1 MELLSIHRYPVKSFG
16 GRPLPEARIGA
27 LGIDGDRRFM
37 LIDAT
42 GRFVSARER
51 PELLLWQVRWH
62 AASDIELVAPG
73 GATRRP
79 EVTDDRLTVR
89 IWDDDVIARGTDAAT
104 EEFLATHLGPGL
116 RLVFI
121 DDPSPRAIDPKY
133 AQPGDA
139 VGFADGYPILLL
151 SEESHAELV
160 ARAGEALSILRF
172 RPNLIVRA
180 GFAHAEDQWKH
191 IRIGACTFDVV
202 KPCVRCVLTTM
213 DPLTGLPHPD
223 REPLRSLIT
232 YRRGAKGVTFGMN
245 VIARTGG
252 VVRIGDPIEV
262 VS

>member
-1 MELLSIHRYPVKSFG
+1 MELLSIHRYPVKSLG
-16 GRPLPEARIGA
+16 GHRLSDARIGA
-27 LGIDGDRRFM
+27 LGIEGDRRFM
-37 LIDAT
+37 LVDAS

-51 PELLLWQVRWH
+51 PELLLWQVGWRTVC
-62 AASDIELVAPG
+62 DIDIVAPD
-73 GATRRP
+73 GAAHVP
-79 EVTDDRLTVR
+79 QITDERTTVR
-89 IWDDDVIARGTDAAT
+89 IWDDEVIARGTDAAT
-104 EEFLATHLGPGL
+104 DVFLTAHLGPGL

-133 AQPGDA
+133 GQPGDA

-151 SEESHAELV
+151 SEESHAALEQ
-160 ARAGEALSILRF
+160 RAGETLSILRF

-180 GFAHAEDQWKH
+180 PHAHAEDDWKH

-213 DPLTGLPHPD
+213 DPLTGLPHPN
-223 REPLRSLIT
+223 REPLRTLID

-245 VIARTGG
+245 VIARAGG
-252 VVRIGDPIEV
+252 VISIGDSIEV